1 MRVLLVNQF
10 YPPDMAPTGQHL
22 HDVAR
27 ALVAR
32 GHDVTVACSRRSYDG
47 GGSYPAEG
55 TRDGVA
61 VRRLKAF
68 GFGRTGKTR
77 AADYL
82 SFHARLLTAGWIRRG
97 RWDVALSLTTPPY
110 VGWTVGRAVGKDTAQ
125 ACWVMDLYPDA
136 LAAHGS
142 VSKDATSYRALQ
154 ALTRRQLARNRLVL
168 ALGPHMADHLKP
180 YVTQPT
186 RLEWVALWGSVDD
199 TQATPES
206 IADVRAE
213 RGWTKEDVVFLYS
226 GNMGLGHRLQ
236 EFLEVAM
243 GTAGNATWAFAG
255 GGQRRAEVEAF
266 QATHPS
272 ARVQLLPYVTQD
284 ELPASLAAADVHLV
298 SLRRPWQ
305 GLVVP
310 SKLPAAF
317 SIRRPVIFVG
327 PQDSEPADW
336 IRESGGGWA
345 VEEGDTDGL
354 QRAVQEA
361 MDPAERLRR
370 GDAAQAFA
378 RSHLDRERN
387 VGQITEL
394 LEACCAPRS
403 G

>member
-22 HDVAR
+22 HDLAR

-32 GHDVTVACSRRSYDG
+32 GHDVTVACSQRSYDG
-47 GGSYPAEG
+47 GGRYPAEE

-82 SFHARLLTAGWIRRG
+82 SFHARLLTSGWIRRG

-110 VGWTVGRAVGKDTAQ
+110 VGWTVGRALGKGTAH

-142 VSKDATSYRALQ
+142 VSTDARSYRALQ
-154 ALTRRQLARNRLVL
+154 ALTRRQLARGRLVL
-168 ALGPHMADHLKP
+168 ALGPRMADRLKP
-180 YVTQPT
+180 YVSEPT
-186 RLEWVALWGSVDD
+186 RLEWVPLWGSVDA

-206 IADVRAE
+206 VEAVRTK
-213 RGWTKEDVVFLYS
+213 RGWRREDVVFLYS

-236 EFLEVAM
+236 EFLEA
-243 GTAGNATWAFAG
+243 AGRSGDRTVWAFAG
-255 GGQRRAEVEAF
+255 GGLRRAEVEAF
-266 QATHPS
+266 PATHPT
-272 ARVQLLPYVTQD
+272 ARVQLLPYVPQA

-317 SIRRPVIFVG
+317 SLARPVIFVG

-336 IRESGGGWA
+336 IRESTGGWS

-354 QRAVQEA
+354 QRAVEEA
-361 MDPAERLRR
+361 MDPAERKRR
-370 GDAAQAFA
+370 GGSAQAFA
-378 RSHLDRERN
+378 RSHFDRERN
-387 VGQITEL
+387 VGRITEL
-394 LEACCAPRS
+394 LERCCRDR
-403 G
+403 